1 MPPTNIQDILNTG
14 SFLDFKF
21 LNLEYW
27 FYKILE
33 LGRAIASVELPFGI
47 DLLSFLKVLFTL
59 IAIFLM
65 ALAIYFIIRIEEL
78 KATPNIFL
86 TKIPIEGQLEKTKN
100 DRWDKIL
107 QYINSHNASDWRLAI
122 LEADN
127 MLDDLTKKLGYQ
139 GENLGERLKSVDAS
153 VFSTIDYAWEAHRVR
168 NKIAHEGT
176 DYILNHYEAKRVI
189 VLFER
194 VFKDF
199 NFI

>member
-1 MPPTNIQDILNTG
+1 MPTDLPNILNTG
-14 SFLDFKF
+14 SSFDPKF

-33 LGRAIASVELPFGI
+33 IGRAIVSIELPFGVN
-47 DLLSFLKVLFTL
+47 LKVLFTL
-59 IAIFLM
+59 IAIFLI
-65 ALAIYFIIRIEEL
+65 ALAIYLTIRIKEL

-86 TKIPIEGQLEKTKN
+86 TKIPVEGQLEKTKN

-107 QYINSHNASDWRLAI
+107 QYINSHNESDWRLAI

-139 GENLGERLKSVDAS
+139 GENLGERLKSVDIS
-153 VFSTIDYAWEAHRVR
+153 VFSTIDYAWEAHKVR
-168 NKIAHEGT
+168 NKIAHEGAG
-176 DYILNHYEAKRVI
+176 YILNHYEAKRVI